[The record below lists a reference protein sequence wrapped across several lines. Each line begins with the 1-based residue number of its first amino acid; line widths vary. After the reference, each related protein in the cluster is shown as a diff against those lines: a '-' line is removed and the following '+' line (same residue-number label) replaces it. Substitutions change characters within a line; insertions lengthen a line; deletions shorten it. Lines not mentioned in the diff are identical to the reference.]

1 MDNILKKQFVI
12 PASMC
17 DNSARLGI
25 ADIFALFMDLATE
38 HGATLKLS
46 RDDLAKHN
54 LFWIITKTKIRVVER
69 PKMLDEVTLTTWPAA
84 PGKIQCERFYKVT
97 SGDQLLVEGK
107 NEWAMLSTDTG
118 RLARIADAY
127 PPEIVHLKD
136 TACDI
141 PFARASKNFD
151 DAKVLTS
158 YMVRSVDIDGSQ
170 HMNNVAYVRAVL
182 RAFTCNE
189 IDKMNITE
197 ADITYRLQ
205 CYEGE
210 TLTLKQ
216 RDIDGGCEIGII
228 KEDGTTA
235 AVITLKFN

>member
-1 MDNILKKQFVI
+1 MYNKLEKQFLI
-12 PASMC
+12 PASIC
-17 DNSARLGI
+17 DNTARIGI

-38 HGATLKLS
+38 HGAALKLS
-46 RDDLAKHN
+46 RNDLAKHN
-54 LFWIITKTKIRVVER
+54 LFWIITKTKIRIFDR
-69 PKMLDEVTLTTWPAA
+69 PKMLQKVTLATWPAA

-97 SGDQLLVEGK
+97 DGGTLLFEGK
-107 NEWAMLSTDTG
+107 NEWAMLNMQTNK
-118 RLARIADAY
+118 LARISEAY
-127 PPEIVHLKD
+127 PPEIVHLED

-151 DAKVLTS
+151 DAKVLAS
-158 YMVRSVDIDGSQ
+158 YTVRSVDIDSSQ

-182 RAFTCNE
+182 GAFTCDE
-189 IDKMNITE
+189 IDKMNIAE